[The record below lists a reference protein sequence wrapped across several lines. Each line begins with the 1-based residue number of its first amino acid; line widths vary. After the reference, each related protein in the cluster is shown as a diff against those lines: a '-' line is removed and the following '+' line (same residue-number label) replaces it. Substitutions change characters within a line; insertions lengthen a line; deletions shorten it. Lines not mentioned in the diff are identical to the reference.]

1 MFILKIG
8 EIFIL
13 PPPQQDLLL
22 AQRNINRLI
31 RFNKQFL
38 YYSAADTE
46 KIELNIKMEKL
57 DLFTSNVCENFSLL
71 MNKKKIQFSKDIQLN
86 QNETWFDTDKLDIIL
101 YNLLSLALKDTAQK
115 GSINI
120 QAYSTIRDHED
131 YATFKIT
138 HTYLAL
144 SDLTHELTHDKIEHL
159 SGNINIGLAITK
171 QMIEL
176 HRGQLEFSTSKN
188 ERSISF
194 KIPTSYKAYQDLNP
208 VISNNTQENINYL
221 KNKLEI
227 EEEVLVNLKNLTKE
241 TDKKSTIIIIDPDHD
256 LRRILKQQ
264 LSTFFSIKEFSNA
277 QTGLKNIFKLSPD
290 LIICDTFTSQPFT
303 GMDLCKEIKKSL
315 SHSLTPVIILSGQPS
330 ESERALCYKA
340 GTDSYIAKPIDI
352 NTLLIRVQ
360 NLIKQK
366 IATLESVPTPINRFT
381 KTINKGKDIFLNE
394 IKTTV
399 EKNISDPHFG
409 VNELAKGLNISKSM
423 LYRKLT
429 NSINL
434 SPNLFIKKIRL
445 LRAIQLLEETT
456 LNISEIAEQCGFN
469 DISYFGHTFKK
480 EYGISP
486 SSYRQNFHK
495 YSNRNG

>member
-1 MFILKIG
+1 M
-8 EIFIL
+8 
-13 PPPQQDLLL
+13 

-38 YYSAADTE
+38 YYSATDSE
-46 KIELNIKMEKL
+46 KIELNIKMGNINL
-57 DLFTSNVCENFSLL
+57 LTSNVCENLNLL
-71 MNKKKIQFSKDIQLN
+71 MDKKKIQFSKDIQAKES
-86 QNETWFDTDKLDIIL
+86 ETWFDNDKLDIIL
-101 YNLLSLALKDTAQK
+101 YNLLSLALKDTAEK

-120 QAYSTIRDHED
+120 QVHSTNKDNEE
-131 YATFKIT
+131 YAAFKIT
-138 HTYLAL
+138 HNYMKL
-144 SDLTHELTHDKIEHL
+144 SDITNELSNDTIAHL

-176 HRGQLEFSTSKN
+176 HRGQLEFSTHKN

-208 VISNNTQENINYL
+208 VITNNHHENINYL

-227 EEEVLVNLKNLTKE
+227 EEEVLINLKNLSKE
-241 TDKKSTIIIIDPDHD
+241 TDIKSTIIIIDPDHD

-264 LSTFFSIKEFSNA
+264 LSAFFRVKEFSNT
-277 QTGLKNIFKLSPD
+277 QTGLKNILKQAPD
-290 LIICDTFTSQPFT
+290 LIISDTFSTQRFT
-303 GMDLCKEIKKSL
+303 GLDLCKEIKKSL
-315 SHSLTPVIILSGQPS
+315 IHAFIPVIMLSGQAS
-330 ESERALCYKA
+330 ENERALCYKA
-340 GTDSYIAKPIDI
+340 GTDSYIVKPIDI

-366 IATLESVPTPINRFT
+366 ITKVESVPMQSTLFT
-381 KTINKGKDIFLNE
+381 KIMNKEKDTFLNE

-399 EKNISDPHFG
+399 DKNIADPHFG
-409 VNELAKGLNISKSM
+409 VNDLAKELNISKSM

-445 LRAIQLLEETT
+445 LRAIQLLEETS
-456 LNISEIAEQCGFN
+456 LNISEISEQCGFN

-480 EYGISP
+480 EYGVSP
-486 SSYRQNFHK
+486 SSYRQNFQK
-495 YSNRNG
+495 YSNRIG